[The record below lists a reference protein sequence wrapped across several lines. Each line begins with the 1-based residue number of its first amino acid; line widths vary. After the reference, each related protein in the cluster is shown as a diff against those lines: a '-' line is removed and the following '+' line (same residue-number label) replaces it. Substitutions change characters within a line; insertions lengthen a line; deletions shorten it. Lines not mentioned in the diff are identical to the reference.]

1 MNGNFVIN
9 QLLFFKNNYYRSL
22 SLSLK
27 HTSAR
32 AHTHKPWASP
42 QSLSIVTRFWEIVPQ
57 PGFLLT
63 CFLCFA
69 KIGGLGEVKGL
80 ARWGCGGS
88 VVFCYY
94 YIFFYD
100 NKWQTNFGD
109 GKTLENYFWEQFL
122 KKPINF
128 VPKIGTKETL
138 SCSFL

>member
-42 QSLSIVTRFWEIVPQ
+42 RSLSIVTRFWKIVPR

-88 VVFCYY
+88 VVFVII
-94 YIFFYD
+94 IFFFMITSGKQILGMEKHWKIIFE
-100 NKWQTNFGD
+100 NNFS
-109 GKTLENYFWEQFL
+109 KNLEIFF
-122 KKPINF
+122 
-128 VPKIGTKETL
+128 PKIGTKETL